1 MDETDFDGTRVL
13 EQLAEVGRVDEFFEA
28 VDADDLE
35 RAALL
40 MKKAGIDPGTI
51 AKVLRKMEDAGGEH

>member
-13 EQLAEVGRVDEFFEA
+13 EQLAEVGRVDDFFEA

-40 MKKAGIDPGTI
+40 MKNAGIDAGTI
-51 AKVLRKMEDAGGEH
+51 AKVLRKMEHADGEH

>member
-51 AKVLRKMEDAGGEH
+51 AKVLRKMEEADGEH